1 MDDTTRPRS
10 RRVGEE
16 GGSPQPPPLPS
27 KGRLTWSDVHLAMPG
42 SGEVPGKLWGY
53 LVSYARHY
61 RGLTQLGLARAA
73 EVSQQTISKVES
85 GEICPHD
92 SLKVRIAQ
100 ALDVPTA
107 VLFPWPSQL
116 VQTHSGAV
124 VWPVLV
130 LVSSPGVSD
139 A

>member
-10 RRVGEE
+10 RRVGE
-16 GGSPQPPPLPS
+16 GGSLPPPPLPS
-27 KGRLTWSDVHLAMPG
+27 KGRLTWSDVNLAMPD
-42 SGEVPGKLWGY
+42 SGEVPRALWGY
-53 LVSYARHY
+53 LVRYARCY
-61 RGLTQLGLARAA
+61 RGLTQGALARKAY
-73 EVSQQTISKVES
+73 VQQQTISKLES
-85 GEICPHD
+85 GATCPHD
-92 SLKVRIAQ
+92 DLKVRVAR

-116 VQTHSGAV
+116 VQTDSGAI
-124 VWPVLV
+124 VWPVLM